1 MDKNIEINQNTW
13 SDNVKL
19 YVDEVTLLNEYYEL
33 KGWIGL
39 FSGEIKEFK
48 DIDTTFL
55 GKHENAIAVYDN
67 KLTNKN
73 MIFKIKIHKDKISNN
88 ITIVLL
94 DETEILLESLEKWIV
109 YYSGFNNIRK
119 GLVVVDDFYA
129 NPDLIRE
136 WTMKSLDF
144 KGSDYSKGKRS
155 QRFAIKGTKEKFE
168 QILGVPIKNWNYD
181 GYANETF
188 QYCTADQ
195 QTVYHIDTQT
205 YAAMIFLTPD
215 APLSAGTRFY
225 RNKETKLFKFTK
237 EQREQGLFDKAFKGN
252 NKNLNFY
259 DGTKHELIDEVGN
272 KYNRLVLFDAQ
283 QIHAAGD
290 YFGDSIENARYFH
303 IFFFDI

>member
-1 MDKNIEINQNTW
+1 MNKNVGINHNTW

-19 YVDEVTLLNEYYEL
+19 YIDEVTLLNEDYEL

-39 FSGEIKEFK
+39 FNGEIKKFK
-48 DIDTTFL
+48 DINTIFSGTNK
-55 GKHENAIAVYDN
+55 GASEYYDN

-73 MIFKIKIHKDKISNN
+73 MNFKIRIHKDKISNN
-88 ITIVLL
+88 ITVILL
-94 DETEILLESLEKWIV
+94 DGTEILLENLEKWIV
-109 YYSGFNNIRK
+109 YYSGFNNIKK

-136 WTMKSLDF
+136 WTMKNLTF
-144 KGSDYSKGKRS
+144 KAGQGSKGKRS
-155 QRFAIKGTKEKFE
+155 QIFSIEGTKERFE
-168 QILGVPIKNWNYD
+168 QILGVPIKNWNHPN
-181 GYANETF
+181 YANETF

-195 QTVYHIDTQT
+195 QTVYHIDSQT

-225 RNKETKLFKFTK
+225 RNNETKLFKFTK
-237 EQREQGLFDKAFKGN
+237 EQREQGLFKEAFKGN
-252 NKNLNFY
+252 NEEFNFY
-259 DGTKHELIDEVGN
+259 DGTRHELIDEVGN

-290 YFGDSIENARYFH
+290 YFGDNIENARYFH